1 MGKKVCI
8 VLKKEELFLTN
19 STDIFLGIDGGGTK
33 CKARLEDSQGNF
45 LAEAIAGPANAARN
59 LTGSVE
65 AVLEASEK
73 AIANANIKGLTLKQ
87 VHAGIGLA
95 GINIPQVKQAF
106 LKQSLPFASWH
117 ITTDLHIACL
127 GAHLGKDGAIVI
139 IGTGSSGIAIHNDQ
153 HLEVGGHGF
162 VVGDKGSGAWLGKMA
177 ISHCLETLDG
187 ITPSSLLSKHVMSL
201 LECDN
206 AYDLVNL
213 TLEAKPAFYAS
224 IAPLIFQLTTSQ
236 QEDALLL
243 VNQAATY
250 INKICQR
257 LLSEN
262 LDRLSLI
269 GGITQPLMPYLD
281 SQLQAIIQPAKATP
295 EHGAVL
301 YSKTKLANRV
311 VT

>member
-1 MGKKVCI
+1 
-8 VLKKEELFLTN
+8 LTYA
-19 STDIFLGIDGGGTK
+19 TDVYLGIDGGGTK
-33 CKARLEDSQGNF
+33 CKARLEDVQGNL

-59 LTGSVE
+59 LTGSVK

-73 AIANANIKGLTLKQ
+73 AIAKANIKGLTLNQ
-87 VHAGIGLA
+87 IHAGIGLA

-127 GAHLGKDGAIVI
+127 GAHLGQDGAIVI
-139 IGTGSSGIAIHNDQ
+139 VGTGSSGVAIHNDQ
-153 HLEVGGHGF
+153 QFEMGGHGF

-187 ITPSSLLSKHVMSL
+187 ITPNNLLSKQVINL
-201 LECDN
+201 LDCDS

-213 TLEAKPAFYAS
+213 TLEAKPVLFAS
-224 IAPLIFQLTTSQ
+224 VAPLIFQLAANQ

-250 INKICQR
+250 INKICHR
-257 LLSEN
+257 LLSGN
-262 LDRLSLI
+262 LHRLSLI
-269 GGITQPLMPYLD
+269 GGITQPLTPYLD
-281 SQLQAIIQPAKATP
+281 SQLQAIIRPAQATP
-295 EHGAVL
+295 EQGAIL
-301 YSKTKLANRV
+301 YSKIKLAGSV
-311 VT
+311 LL

>member
-1 MGKKVCI
+1 
-8 VLKKEELFLTN
+8 LTN

-33 CKARLEDSQGNF
+33 CKARLEDAQGNL

-59 LTGSVE
+59 LAGTVE
-65 AVLEASEK
+65 SILEASEK
-73 AIANANIKGLTLKQ
+73 AIDNANIKGLSLNHIHT
-87 VHAGIGLA
+87 GIGLA

-106 LKQSLPFASWH
+106 LKQPLPFASWH

-127 GAHLGKDGAIVI
+127 GAHLGQDGAIVI
-139 IGTGSSGIAIHNDQ
+139 VGTGSSGIAIHNDQ

-187 ITPSSLLSKHVMSL
+187 ITPRNILSEQVMSL

-224 IAPLIFQLTTSQ
+224 IAPLILQLAASQ

-250 INKICQR
+250 INKLCKR
-257 LLSEN
+257 LLSGK
-262 LDRLSLI
+262 LDRISLI

-281 SQLQAIIQPAKATP
+281 SQLQTIIQPAKATP
-295 EHGAVL
+295 EQGAIL
-301 YSKTKLANRV
+301 YSKTKFAYRV
-311 VT
+311 FS

>member
-1 MGKKVCI
+1 M
-8 VLKKEELFLTN
+8 THA
-19 STDIFLGIDGGGTK
+19 TDVYLGIDGGGTK
-33 CKARLEDSQGNF
+33 CKARLEDAQGNL

-59 LTGSVE
+59 LTGSVK

-73 AIANANIKGLTLKQ
+73 AIAKANIKGLTLNQ
-87 VHAGIGLA
+87 IHAGIGLA

-127 GAHLGKDGAIVI
+127 GAHLGQDGAIVI
-139 IGTGSSGIAIHNDQ
+139 VGTGSSGVAIHNDQ
-153 HLEVGGHGF
+153 QFEMGGHGF

-187 ITPSSLLSKHVMSL
+187 ITPNNLLSKQVINL
-201 LECDN
+201 LDCDS

-213 TLEAKPAFYAS
+213 TLEAKPALFAS
-224 IAPLIFQLTTSQ
+224 IAPLIFQLAASQ

-250 INKICQR
+250 INKICHR
-257 LLSEN
+257 LLSGN
-262 LDRLSLI
+262 LERLSLI
-269 GGITQPLMPYLD
+269 GGITQPLTPYLD
-281 SQLQAIIQPAKATP
+281 SQLQAIIRPTQATP
-295 EHGAVL
+295 EQGAIL
-301 YSKTKLANRV
+301 YSKIKLAGNV
-311 VT
+311 

>member
-1 MGKKVCI
+1 M
-8 VLKKEELFLTN
+8 LKTEELFLTN

-33 CKARLEDSQGNF
+33 CKARLEDAHGNL

-59 LTGSVE
+59 LAGSIE
-65 AVLEASEK
+65 AVLAASEQ
-73 AIANANIKGLTLKQ
+73 AITNANIKGLSINN

-95 GINIPQVKQAF
+95 GINIPPVKQAF

-127 GAHLGKDGAIVI
+127 GAHLGQDGAIVI
-139 IGTGSSGIAIHNDQ
+139 VGTGSSGIAIHNGKQ
-153 HLEVGGHGF
+153 LEVGGHGF

-187 ITPSSLLSKHVMSL
+187 ITASTVLSEKIMSL

-206 AYDLVNL
+206 AYELVSL

-224 IAPLIFQLTTSQ
+224 IAPLIMRLAASQ
-236 QEDALLL
+236 QEDALLI
-243 VNQAATY
+243 VKQAATY

-257 LLSEN
+257 LLNGHS
-262 LDRLSLI
+262 DHLSLI
-269 GGITQPLMPYLD
+269 GGVTQPLMPYLD
-281 SQLQAIIQPAKATP
+281 SQLQSIIQPAKASP
-295 EHGAVL
+295 EQGAIL
-301 YSKTKLANRV
+301 YAKTKLTDRV
-311 VT
+311 LS

>member
-1 MGKKVCI
+1 M
-8 VLKKEELFLTN
+8 TYA
-19 STDIFLGIDGGGTK
+19 TDVYLGIDGGGTK
-33 CKARLEDSQGNF
+33 CKARLEDAQGNL

-59 LTGSVE
+59 LTGSVK

-73 AIANANIKGLTLKQ
+73 AIAKANIKGLTLNQ
-87 VHAGIGLA
+87 IHAGIGLA

-127 GAHLGKDGAIVI
+127 GAHLGQDGAIVI
-139 IGTGSSGIAIHNDQ
+139 VGTGSSGVAIHNDQ
-153 HLEVGGHGF
+153 QFEMGGHGF

-187 ITPSSLLSKHVMSL
+187 ITPNNLLSKQVINL
-201 LECDN
+201 LDCDS

-213 TLEAKPAFYAS
+213 TLEAKPALFAS
-224 IAPLIFQLTTSQ
+224 IAPLIFQLAASQ

-250 INKICQR
+250 INKICHR
-257 LLSEN
+257 LLSGN
-262 LDRLSLI
+262 LHRLSLI
-269 GGITQPLMPYLD
+269 GGITQPLTPYLD
-281 SQLQAIIQPAKATP
+281 SQLQAIIRPAQATP
-295 EHGAVL
+295 EQGAIL
-301 YSKTKLANRV
+301 YSKIKLAGSV
-311 VT
+311 LL

>member
-1 MGKKVCI
+1 
-8 VLKKEELFLTN
+8 LTYA
-19 STDIFLGIDGGGTK
+19 TDVYLGIDGGGTK
-33 CKARLEDSQGNF
+33 CKARLEDAQGNL

-59 LTGSVE
+59 LTGSVK

-73 AIANANIKGLTLKQ
+73 AIAKANIKGLTLNQ
-87 VHAGIGLA
+87 IHAGIGLA

-127 GAHLGKDGAIVI
+127 GAHLGQDGAIVI
-139 IGTGSSGIAIHNDQ
+139 VGTGSSGVAIHNDQ
-153 HLEVGGHGF
+153 QFEMGGHGF

-187 ITPSSLLSKHVMSL
+187 ITPNNLLSKQVINL
-201 LECDN
+201 LDCDS

-213 TLEAKPAFYAS
+213 TLEAKPVMFAS
-224 IAPLIFQLTTSQ
+224 VAPLIFQLAANQ

-250 INKICQR
+250 INKICHR
-257 LLSEN
+257 LLSGN
-262 LDRLSLI
+262 LHRLSLI
-269 GGITQPLMPYLD
+269 GGITQPLTPYLD
-281 SQLQAIIQPAKATP
+281 SQLQAIIRPAQATP
-295 EHGAVL
+295 EQGAIL
-301 YSKTKLANRV
+301 YSKIKLAGSV
-311 VT
+311 LL

>member
-1 MGKKVCI
+1 
-8 VLKKEELFLTN
+8 LTYA
-19 STDIFLGIDGGGTK
+19 TEVYLGIDGGGTK
-33 CKARLEDSQGNF
+33 CKARLEDAQGNL

-59 LTGSVE
+59 LTGSVK

-73 AIANANIKGLTLKQ
+73 AIAKANIKGLTLNQ
-87 VHAGIGLA
+87 IHAGIGLA

-127 GAHLGKDGAIVI
+127 GAHLGQDGAIVI
-139 IGTGSSGIAIHNDQ
+139 VGTGSSGVAIHNDQ
-153 HLEVGGHGF
+153 QFEMGGHGF

-187 ITPSSLLSKHVMSL
+187 ITPNNLLSKQVINL
-201 LECDN
+201 LDCDS

-213 TLEAKPAFYAS
+213 TLEAKPVLFAS
-224 IAPLIFQLTTSQ
+224 VAPLIFQLAANQ

-250 INKICQR
+250 INKICHR
-257 LLSEN
+257 LLSGN
-262 LDRLSLI
+262 LHRLSLI
-269 GGITQPLMPYLD
+269 GGITQPLTPYLD
-281 SQLQAIIQPAKATP
+281 SQLQAIIRPAQATP
-295 EHGAVL
+295 EQGAIL
-301 YSKTKLANRV
+301 YSKIKLAGSV
-311 VT
+311 LL

>member
-1 MGKKVCI
+1 M
-8 VLKKEELFLTN
+8 TYA
-19 STDIFLGIDGGGTK
+19 TDVYLGIDGGGTK
-33 CKARLEDSQGNF
+33 CKARLEDVQGNL

-59 LTGSVE
+59 LTGSVK

-73 AIANANIKGLTLKQ
+73 AIAKANIKGLTLNQ
-87 VHAGIGLA
+87 IHAGIGLA

-127 GAHLGKDGAIVI
+127 GAHLGQDGAIVI
-139 IGTGSSGIAIHNDQ
+139 VGTGSSGVAIHNDQ
-153 HLEVGGHGF
+153 QFEMGGHGF

-187 ITPSSLLSKHVMSL
+187 ITPNNLLSKQVINL
-201 LECDN
+201 LDCDS

-213 TLEAKPAFYAS
+213 TLEAKPVLFAS
-224 IAPLIFQLTTSQ
+224 VAPLIFQLAANQ

-250 INKICQR
+250 INKICHR
-257 LLSEN
+257 LLSGN
-262 LDRLSLI
+262 LHRLSLI
-269 GGITQPLMPYLD
+269 GGITQPLTPYLD
-281 SQLQAIIQPAKATP
+281 SQLQAIIRPAQATP
-295 EHGAVL
+295 EQGAIL
-301 YSKTKLANRV
+301 YSKIKLAGSV
-311 VT
+311 LL

>member
-1 MGKKVCI
+1 
-8 VLKKEELFLTN
+8 LTN

-33 CKARLEDSQGNF
+33 CKARLEDAKGNL
-45 LAEAIAGPANAARN
+45 LAEATAGPANAARH
-59 LTGSVE
+59 LKGSVA
-65 AVLEASEK
+65 AVIEASKK
-73 AIANANIKGLTLKQ
+73 AIAKANIKGLHLNQ
-87 VHAGIGLA
+87 IHAGIGLA

-127 GAHLGKDGAIVI
+127 GAHLGQDGAIVI
-139 IGTGSSGIAIHNDQ
+139 VGTGSSGIAILKDKQ
-153 HLEVGGHGF
+153 LEVGGHGF

-187 ITPSSLLSKHVMSL
+187 ISPNNLLSEHVMDL
-201 LECDN
+201 LNCDN
-206 AYDLVNL
+206 PYDLVSL

-224 IAPLIFQLTTSQ
+224 LAPLIMQLAASQ

-250 INKICQR
+250 INKLCHR
-257 LLSEN
+257 LLIGNSG
-262 LDRLSLI
+262 RLSLI

-281 SQLQAIIQPAKATP
+281 SQLQTIIQPAKTTP
-295 EHGAVL
+295 EQGAIL
-301 YSKTKLANRV
+301 YSKAKLSGRV
-311 VT
+311 LS

>member
-1 MGKKVCI
+1 MD
-8 VLKKEELFLTN
+8 F
-19 STDIFLGIDGGGTK
+19 FLGIDGGGTK
-33 CKARLEDSQGNF
+33 CKARLEDAQGNF

-73 AIANANIKGLTLKQ
+73 AIAKANIKGLSLNRIN
-87 VHAGIGLA
+87 AGIGLA
-95 GINIPQVKQAF
+95 GINIPQVKQEF

-127 GAHLGKDGAIVI
+127 GAHLGQDGAIVI
-139 IGTGSSGIAIHNDQ
+139 VGTGSSGIVIHNSQ
-153 HLEVGGHGF
+153 HLEIGGHGF

-187 ITPSSLLSKHVMSL
+187 ICPNSLLSEQVMNQL
-201 LECDN
+201 DCDN
-206 AYDLVNL
+206 AYDLVTL

-224 IAPLIFQLTTSQ
+224 IAPLILQLAASQ
-236 QEDALLL
+236 QDNALLL
-243 VNQAATY
+243 VNEAATY

-257 LLSEN
+257 LLNGN

-269 GGITQPLMPYLD
+269 GGITQVLIPYLD
-281 SQLQAIIQPAKATP
+281 SQLQTIIQPAKATP
-295 EHGAVL
+295 EQGAIL
-301 YSKTKLANRV
+301 YSKIKLTNRV
-311 VT
+311 LS